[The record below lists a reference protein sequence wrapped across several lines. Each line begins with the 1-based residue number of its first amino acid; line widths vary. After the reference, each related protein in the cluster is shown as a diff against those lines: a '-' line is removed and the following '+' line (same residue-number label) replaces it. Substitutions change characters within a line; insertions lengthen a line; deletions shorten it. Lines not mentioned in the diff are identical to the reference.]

1 MRIASV
7 EDDVSQAEQ
16 IVQLLDEA
24 GFTCASFATGSAF
37 LRALRDQA
45 FDLLIMD
52 WQLPDVSGYEVVSW
66 VRQHSGRLPP
76 ILFLTSRME
85 EADIVAGLA
94 IGADDYLAKPIRPG
108 EFIARVRALLRRA
121 YPDAAHDDQ
130 LIRQGDYVIDVRR
143 RVIMLS
149 GLNIE
154 LSPREFDLALFLFRN
169 IGRLL
174 SRDVI
179 EQAVWGRAMEAGSR
193 TLDTHISRLRIKLA
207 LRPDHGVRLMSVY
220 SHGYRFEEVAAAPVM
235 IGRAN
240 A

>member
-7 EDDVSQAEQ
+7 EDDAAQAEQ
-16 IVQLLDEA
+16 IRQLLEEA

-45 FDLLIMD
+45 FDLILMD
-52 WQLPDVSGYEVVSW
+52 WHLPDVSGYELVSW

-76 ILFLTSRME
+76 ILFLTSRVD
-85 EADIVAGLA
+85 EADIVAGLTV
-94 IGADDYLAKPIRPG
+94 GADDYLAKPVRAA
-108 EFIARVRALLRRA
+108 EFVARVRALLRRA
-121 YPDAAHDDQ
+121 YPATVHDDD
-130 LIRQGDYVIDVRR
+130 LIRQGDYVVDARR
-143 RVIMLS
+143 RCVAVQGEIAD
-149 GLNIE
+149 

-193 TLDTHISRLRIKLA
+193 TLDTHISRLRIKLT
-207 LRPDHGVRLMSVY
+207 LRPENGVRLTSVY
-220 SHGYRFEEVAAAPVM
+220 SHGYRFEAATIAD
-235 IGRAN
+235 A
-240 A
+240 